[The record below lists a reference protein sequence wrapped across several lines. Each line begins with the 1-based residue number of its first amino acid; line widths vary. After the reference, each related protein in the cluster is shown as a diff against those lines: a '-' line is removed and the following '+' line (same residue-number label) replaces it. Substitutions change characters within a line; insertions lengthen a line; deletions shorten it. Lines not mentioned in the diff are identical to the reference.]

1 MGPLKIQK
9 YSFHITTQNNRS
21 ITQVSTEPVKMF
33 WFSSQGIKSIF
44 PLTRLIRL
52 ELQGVSFMDGKY
64 SGLQQYVAECKQDIN
79 AKFRATLQF
88 KLSLQPHYL

>member
-9 YSFHITTQNNRS
+9 YSFHIMTQNNR
-21 ITQVSTEPVKMF
+21 
-33 WFSSQGIKSIF
+33 SSQGIKSIF

-52 ELQGVSFMDGKY
+52 ELQGGDSFMDGKY
-64 SGLQQYVAECKQDIN
+64 SVLQQYVAEYKQDIN

-88 KLSLQPHYL
+88 KLSLQLHYFMK